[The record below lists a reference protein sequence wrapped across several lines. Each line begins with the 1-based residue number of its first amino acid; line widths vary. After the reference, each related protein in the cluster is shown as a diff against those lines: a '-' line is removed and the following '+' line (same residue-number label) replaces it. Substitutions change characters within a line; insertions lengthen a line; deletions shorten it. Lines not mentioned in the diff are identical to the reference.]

1 MSPFSS
7 CNLDRKLIRT
17 RSQRA
22 QVGKG
27 DAVLVAFDYDAG
39 KSYPIPEETR
49 KYLEA
54 RVHDAAKL

>member
-1 MSPFSS
+1 MLFGSQDEL
-7 CNLDRKLIRT
+7 NRER
-17 RSQRA
+17 RQRA

-39 KSYPIPEETR
+39 KSYPIPPETR

-54 RVHDAAKL
+54 RVHGPAKL

>member
-1 MSPFSS
+1 MRGQDEL
-7 CNLDRKLIRT
+7 NRER
-17 RSQRA
+17 RQRA

-39 KSYPIPEETR
+39 KSYPIPPETR

-54 RVHDAAKL
+54 RVHGPAKL